1 MKNLQYDKSNRVV
14 SFEVNIGDSNQNIF
28 KGVSL
33 DQSSFTN
40 TSESHKVTDYIA
52 RSNSGANSFN
62 IDTSL
67 FNIYRAYSYTC
78 NVTCIG
84 NVMIQPTM
92 YFYLNNI
99 PMFRGT
105 YLITEVSH
113 TIRDNNMVTNFKG
126 IRMAKGSFPDPDDS
140 FMSSYKSLF
149 DRIIK
154 NNDIKQ

>member
-1 MKNLQYDKSNRVV
+1 
-14 SFEVNIGDSNQNIF
+14 
-28 KGVSL
+28 
-33 DQSSFTN
+33 
-40 TSESHKVTDYIA
+40 
-52 RSNSGANSFN
+52 
-62 IDTSL
+62 
-67 FNIYRAYSYTC
+67 
-78 NVTCIG
+78 
-84 NVMIQPTM
+84 MIQPTM
-92 YFYLNNI
+92 YFYLKNI

-126 IRMAKGSFPDPDDS
+126 IRIADRSFPDPDDS

>member
-1 MKNLQYDKSNRVV
+1 MKNFQYDKSNRVV
-14 SFEVNIGDSNQNIF
+14 SFEVNVGDSNQNMF

-40 TSESHKVTDYIA
+40 TTESHMVTEYIA

-67 FNIYRAYSYTC
+67 FNVYRLHSYTC

-92 YFYLNNI
+92 YFYLKNI
-99 PMFRGT
+99 PMFRGS
-105 YLITEVSH
+105 YLITEVTHS
-113 TIRDNNMVTNFKG
+113 IRDNNMVTNFKG
-126 IRMAKGSFPDPDDS
+126 VRISKRSFPDPDDS

-154 NNDIKQ
+154 NNVIKQ